1 MKYLSPL
8 VAVLILGG
16 CASKDYT
23 LMQTPNQQI
32 QTTPATY
39 SLIDYR
45 IQPQDRLKIISYNHK
60 DLMSTPLGN
69 DGVLVDANG
78 DVTLPLIH
86 RVHLAGLTQTEAA
99 QKLERL
105 YSKYLKNPSFNVEA
119 LNKKVYVLGEVKKP
133 GAITMDK
140 DQITLLEAIAQ
151 SGDLTDNAVRN
162 NIIILSRDATGRMR
176 MRKVDLTNFSAMQ
189 ATSLM
194 LHPNDIV
201 YVQPNNWKQIRVTAD
216 NIGSV
221 TKVIS
226 NLAAP
231 YLIFK

>member
-1 MKYLSPL
+1 MKYLSPIL
-8 VAVLILGG
+8 AILILSG

-23 LMQTPNQQI
+23 LMQTPNQEVKSQ
-32 QTTPATY
+32 PATY
-39 SLIDYR
+39 TLIDYT
-45 IQPQDRLKIISYNHK
+45 IQPQDRLMITSYNHK
-60 DLMSTPLGN
+60 DLMPTNLGEN
-69 DGVLVDANG
+69 GILVDANG
-78 DVTLPLIH
+78 DVTLPLVH
-86 RVHLAGLTQTEAA
+86 RVHLAGLTQTQAA
-99 QKLERL
+99 KKLERL

-119 LNKKVYVLGEVKKP
+119 INKKVYVLGEVKKP
-133 GAITMDK
+133 GAVTMDR

-162 NIIILSRDATGRMR
+162 NIIILSRDATGRMK

-216 NIGSV
+216 NIGAV

-226 NLAAP
+226 NIATP
-231 YLIFK
+231 YFIFK